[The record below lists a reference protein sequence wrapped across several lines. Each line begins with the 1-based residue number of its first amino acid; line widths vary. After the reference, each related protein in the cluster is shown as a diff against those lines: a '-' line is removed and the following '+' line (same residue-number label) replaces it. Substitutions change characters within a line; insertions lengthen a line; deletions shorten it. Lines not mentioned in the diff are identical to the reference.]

1 MHIRWCNFIL
11 VKGGFYAFGILL
23 VPNMIKPGVTAKKLL
38 WQFIMCWPKEIFITS
53 SQDITFL
60 ASCKVDFSLKDT
72 FSSPCN
78 SPSLL
83 RSFFIFFFF
92 FLFPLKQIQESTYT
106 KKEIISSF
114 LLLSLGAN
122 STEFLSLFIHCWYF
136 WVVCL
141 VFWSHWAAC
150 GILVSQPGIES
161 LGSGSTES

>member
-1 MHIRWCNFIL
+1 MHIWQCNFIL
-11 VKGGFYAFGILL
+11 VKGFYAFGILL

-60 ASCKVDFSLKDT
+60 ASYKVDFSLKDT
-72 FSSPCN
+72 FSSPYN

-83 RSFFIFFFF
+83 RSFFISLFFF
-92 FLFPLKQIQESTYT
+92 FPLKQIQESTYT
-106 KKEIISSF
+106 KIEIISSF

-141 VFWSHWAAC
+141 AFWSRWAAC
-150 GILVSQPGIES
+150 GILVPQPGIES

>member
-1 MHIRWCNFIL
+1 MHIRRCNFIL

-38 WQFIMCWPKEIFITS
+38 WQFIMCWPKEIFITL

-72 FSSPCN
+72 FSSPYN

-83 RSFFIFFFF
+83 RSFFISI
-92 FLFPLKQIQESTYT
+92 PPPPPPTLKQIQESTYT

-114 LLLSLGAN
+114 LLLNLGTK
-122 STEFLSLFIHCWYF
+122 STEFLSLFIHC
-136 WVVCL
+136 
-141 VFWSHWAAC
+141 
-150 GILVSQPGIES
+150 
-161 LGSGSTES
+161 